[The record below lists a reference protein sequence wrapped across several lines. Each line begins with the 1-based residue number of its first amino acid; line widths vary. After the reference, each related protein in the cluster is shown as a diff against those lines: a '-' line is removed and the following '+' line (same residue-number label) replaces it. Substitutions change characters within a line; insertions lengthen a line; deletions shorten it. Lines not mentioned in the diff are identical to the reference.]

1 MERDKKRKKLNLDYD
16 ERRSS
21 KPKAK
26 KIPKRMA
33 YDPDE
38 FESFEEMMDH
48 RYDLDD
54 SLSDEDS
61 LD

>member
-1 MERDKKRKKLNLDYD
+1 MERNNKKMKMNLDFD

-21 KPKAK
+21 KPKPK

-38 FESFEEMMDH
+38 FESFEEMMDY
-48 RYDLDD
+48 RSILDD
-54 SLSDEDS
+54 DTSDEDS